1 LHAAAGPPSENTQ
14 PPRARPSP
22 SIPASMHRLLLVIP
36 MLVPASGAAAVAQ
49 QQQLHAAGSA
59 ARPPPPHVGPRPEP
73 AQPHIAAGYPTSNI
87 FWPGD
92 TDANGTVY
100 QCAYIP
106 TLVLANHTRL
116 IAHGN
121 CGTEANSCN
130 GLHIQ
135 QSRAASAS
143 ATLEAGAHGLPPGT
157 PGNPIQEGKIC
168 QKHSDDG
175 GKTWSKLR
183 LAVRGVDTGKIVW
196 DDLRKRLVM
205 HYTTQAKS
213 VACPDCPGGGAVYE
227 YISTD
232 LGTRSHISRRFAHCH
247 SATRGPRLS
256 LTRTFTTRLTAAMLT
271 GQATRGRRRAASPS
285 LRTASFTAHHPS
297 LVAGRPSPATPPAT
311 EAARCGQKTTKR
323 LVFFSHFPA

>member
-1 LHAAAGPPSENTQ
+1 MQ
-14 PPRARPSP
+14 
-22 SIPASMHRLLLVIP
+22 RLLLVIP

-232 LGTRSHISRRFAHCH
+232 LGTRSHTSRRFAHCH

-256 LTRTFTTRLTAAMLT
+256 LTRTFTARLTAR
-271 GQATRGRRRAASPS
+271 Q
-285 LRTASFTAHHPS
+285 
-297 LVAGRPSPATPPAT
+297 
-311 EAARCGQKTTKR
+311 C
-323 LVFFSHFPA
+323 

>member
-1 LHAAAGPPSENTQ
+1 
-14 PPRARPSP
+14 
-22 SIPASMHRLLLVIP
+22 

-135 QSRAASAS
+135 QSRAAAAA
-143 ATLEAGAHGLPPGT
+143 ATLEAGARGLPPGT

-213 VACPDCPGGGAVYE
+213 VACPDCPGGGAVFE
-227 YISTD
+227 YTSTD
-232 LGTRSHISRRFAHCH
+232 LGTRSNTSRR
-247 SATRGPRLS
+247 SALSFTRGPLLS
-256 LTRTFTTRLTAAMLT
+256 LTRTLTAADCPLCWLDRRHVV
-271 GQATRGRRRAASPS
+271 GATLPHRLSERCRSRRTTHPWLRGAHSRPPHRRRRWLDVVRKRANVFLSHTFCVQP
-285 LRTASFTAHHPS
+285 AHFNLP
-297 LVAGRPSPATPPAT
+297 RPAPD
-311 EAARCGQKTTKR
+311 RNR
-323 LVFFSHFPA
+323 